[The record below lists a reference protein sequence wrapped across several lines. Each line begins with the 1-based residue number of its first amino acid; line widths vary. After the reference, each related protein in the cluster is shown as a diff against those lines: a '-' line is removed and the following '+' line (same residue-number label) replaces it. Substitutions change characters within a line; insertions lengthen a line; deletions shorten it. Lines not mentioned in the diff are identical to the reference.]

1 MGKDIGFAQFE
12 TDEVQVGLDYA
23 LEKTGVK
30 LYHSTLRAVGS
41 TAGAIMQTRKCG
53 PRTAACQALHGY
65 AQRNRFDFPEEK
77 FEAYVRAIAKMMS
90 DRSARA
96 RSYRKKAA

>member
-1 MGKDIGFAQFE
+1 LGKEIGFAQFE
-12 TDEVQVGLDYA
+12 TDEVLIGLDYA
-23 LEKTGVK
+23 LQHTGVK
-30 LYHSTLRAVGS
+30 LVHDTLRIAGS
-41 TAGAIMQTRKCG
+41 TAGAIMQEKGCK
-53 PRTAACQALHGY
+53 PRTAACQALHRY
-65 AQRNRFDFPEEK
+65 AQRNRLDFPHDR